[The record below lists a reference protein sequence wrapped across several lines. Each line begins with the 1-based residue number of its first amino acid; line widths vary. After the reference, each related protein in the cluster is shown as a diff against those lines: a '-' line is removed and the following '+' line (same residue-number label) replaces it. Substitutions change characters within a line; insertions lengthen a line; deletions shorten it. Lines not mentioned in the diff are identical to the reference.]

1 MKQKLETLA
10 RRAERV
16 RALATALAESGSPDH
31 AALHEAILE
40 YRAAVVA
47 YMAHPSV
54 SNYVRKDA
62 LQYTGE
68 TREAIER
75 IADLI
80 DKLNST

>member
-1 MKQKLETLA
+1 MKQKLEELS

-16 RALATALAESGSPDH
+16 REVASDLAESGSTDH
-31 AALHEAILE
+31 AALLEAIMA

-47 YMAHPSV
+47 YMAHPSM

-68 TREAIER
+68 TRIAIER

-80 DKLNST
+80 DRLNES

>member
-1 MKQKLETLA
+1 MKLKLEELS

-16 RALATALAESGSPDH
+16 REVASDLAESGSEDH
-31 AALHEAILE
+31 SALLEAIMA

-47 YMAHPSV
+47 YMAHPSM

-68 TREAIER
+68 TRIAIER

-80 DKLNST
+80 DRLNES

>member
-1 MKQKLETLA
+1 MKQKLEELS

-16 RALATALAESGSPDH
+16 RAVASDLAESGSEDH
-31 AALHEAILE
+31 SALLEAIMV

-47 YMAHPSV
+47 YMAHPSM

-68 TREAIER
+68 ARIAIER

-80 DKLNST
+80 DRLNES

>member
-10 RRAERV
+10 GRAKRV
-16 RALATALAESGSPDH
+16 AALAAALAESGSDDH
-31 AALHEAILE
+31 SALHEAVRE
-40 YRAAVVA
+40 YRAAVIA
-47 YMAHPSV
+47 YMADPSV

-68 TREAIER
+68 TRVAIER

-80 DKLNST
+80 DQLNRT

>member
-10 RRAERV
+10 CRAERV
-16 RALATALAESGSPDH
+16 TALATALAESGSQDH
-31 AALHEAILE
+31 SALLEAIIE

-68 TREAIER
+68 TRAAIER